1 MFLTTLSRTTTSLA
15 LLCLCLGCPQPPPPA
30 PTVATLRPSRA
41 GVTLQRGGA
50 TEPAPYERRVE
61 AGAEVRT
68 PPGVRAA
75 LTHDSGAWV
84 LLDGGAAVAV
94 PDEGTLELRAGRAWI
109 DARHTDP
116 VKVKLAGGQVLLTL
130 QDAGLALS
138 LGKDGGAEVY
148 CAAGQATWQAGS
160 DGPDGPDRKTGG
172 RLESGL
178 SLIWKD
184 GKARETAQALW
195 EDWTLGLAEPGPL
208 RPPEPAGV
216 GQLLGRRPGQV
227 GEARRPLII
236 RQHEVR
242 VKITADLATTEVEQT
257 FFNPRSE
264 LLEGVYAVRLP
275 ERAILEEFALG
286 EEGGEPETGTVAA
299 RRRGAEA
306 VTSSAAQLEWAGP
319 GRYRGLLREIPP
331 GKTRVVRL
339 RYVEW
344 LSRHPAPLTGRRS
357 YVYPMGQSAAGA
369 AGEVPNLG
377 EFSLEVDLTGAGAG
391 AIEAGMGAQVE
402 GRRVVLRRSD
412 FRPRADFVLDLLDA
426 SKDKKAGAG
435 TATAADPARATPAYR
450 GRGGDGASYLL
461 AQPVLDP
468 GPPPARLDLVL
479 VLDVSAATDEARLDL
494 ARTAARALLQQLRPE
509 DRVAVLAASLSARS
523 LGPPGQP
530 ALAEATPA
538 RVEALLDAL
547 AKEAPGGATDLGGAL
562 ARAVELLPPGQ
573 GQGTIIYLGDG
584 RPTIG
589 QLLPGELR
597 AHLNRLGALPR
608 LYAVA
613 LGAGADVDL
622 LAGICDGGAGAVLR
636 VEDRPEAVRAA
647 LHLLLRA
654 ARPAL
659 SGVQIS
665 LGEGADVV
673 YPEGQVTLEGGQP
686 LQVLARLS
694 PGKQPPGTLVVT
706 GVRAGAP
713 FRQELKLTLAD
724 APPAEERGDISRRW
738 AQERLL
744 RLLARGAGREA
755 AVDIGLRHGL
765 VTPWTALIVRGGGQY
780 AQALGEEE
788 QGFAFVPPALRGQA
802 PQDSP
807 LALEGGVSTAAVG
820 ILGMEQ
826 LYERALAARQAT
838 ARLCYVRK
846 AAGHPE
852 LSGRV
857 VLKVKIAADGSVA
870 GAQVLSSTLRAPD
883 VEACMVRAVQA
894 LRLPAAPDGKPH
906 EVSFALQLEQPE
918 GDEGSRSCSAASRAY
933 LAVRRALWGE
943 RLARQPGPAGA
954 MAVWREA
961 RARCELRTWVDR
973 RALLDLMRPASGR
986 TVMQVD
992 LYHRLDGDPDGP
1004 EAQEYL
1010 RREILRG
1017 VRTPEDVQAAQAGLS
1032 LSGGIDPQLLLQEL
1046 GKAKGLAGQIAVV
1059 RQFLQLQ
1066 PGALALKVRLMGLLD
1081 QAGQAAEARRLAD
1094 SLRADPG
1101 ADAGVRQAV
1110 GELLLRQGEGA
1121 EAARALSEIVEFAPF
1136 DPWGRRR
1143 LGDLYRAHRM
1153 YEAAYREYQVLAWL
1167 LPQDESV
1174 PILLAG
1180 AAFGAGRSDEGLR
1193 LLSRAAEAVGA
1204 HPAQGGPAAWAR
1216 AAYAVRLW
1224 QLIDEARR
1232 RGDQNLLGQL
1242 MARGRSDGIA
1252 GYGGKLLVALTFA
1265 HPDAGLQLLLSPP
1278 EGAKDTRAAIQ
1289 GGAVG
1294 IEAQR
1299 YDRLEG
1305 GDVGIVVR
1313 RAEAA
1318 GQGQTYEGEVLTLY
1332 DEGLATERLRRTP
1345 VKLTAG
1351 QGQGP
1356 AEVRLVLHGGDVREA
1371 K

>member
-1 MFLTTLSRTTTSLA
+1 MSMSTLSKTTTALPLS

-41 GVTLQRGGA
+41 GVTLQRGGQ

-68 PPGVRAA
+68 PPGVRTA
-75 LTHDSGAWV
+75 LTHDSGAWL

-130 QDAGLALS
+130 QSAGLALS
-138 LGKDGGAEVY
+138 VGKDGGAEVY
-148 CAAGQATWQAGS
+148 CAAGQATWQAGQA
-160 DGPDGPDRKTGG
+160 GG

-208 RPPEPAGV
+208 RPLEPAGV
-216 GQLLGRRPGQV
+216 GQLLGRRPGQT

-242 VKITADLATTEVEQT
+242 VKISADLATTEVEQT

-264 LLEGVYAVRLP
+264 VLEGVYAVRLP
-275 ERAILEEFALG
+275 ERAILESFALG

-299 RRRGAEA
+299 RARTGEA
-306 VTSSAAQLEWAGP
+306 VTSSMAQLEWAGP
-319 GRYRGLLREIPP
+319 GRYRGLLREIPA

-339 RYVEW
+339 RYSEW
-344 LSRHPAPLTGRRS
+344 LSRHPPPLSGRRG

-412 FRPRADFVLDLLDA
+412 FRPRADFVLDLIDA
-426 SKDKKAGAG
+426 PKDKEKKAA
-435 TATAADPARATPAYR
+435 AADPSRGASAGVAPAYR
-450 GRGGDGASYLL
+450 GRGADGVSYLL
-461 AQPVLDP
+461 TQPVLDP
-468 GPPPARLDLVL
+468 GQPPARLDLVL

-509 DRVAVLAASLSARS
+509 DRVAVLAASLSPRS
-523 LGPPGQP
+523 LGQPGHSI
-530 ALAEATPA
+530 LAEATPA
-538 RVEALLDAL
+538 RVEALLDAMS
-547 AKEAPGGATDLGGAL
+547 KEAPGGATDLGGAL
-562 ARAVELLPPGQ
+562 ARAVELLPPGR

-584 RPTIG
+584 KPTVG

-597 AHLNRLGALPR
+597 AHLDRLGALPR
-608 LYAVA
+608 IYAVA
-613 LGAGADVDL
+613 LGAGADTDL
-622 LAGICDGGAGAVLR
+622 LAGLCDGGAASVLR

-647 LHLLLRA
+647 LHLLERA

-659 SGVQIS
+659 SGVQVS

-686 LQVLARLS
+686 LQVLARLTA
-694 PGKQPPGTLVVT
+694 GKQPPGTLVIS
-706 GVRAGAP
+706 GVRGGAP
-713 FRQELKLTLAD
+713 FRQEVKLTLAD
-724 APPAEERGDISRRW
+724 APAAEERGDISRRW

-755 AVDIGLRHGL
+755 AVDIGTRYGL
-765 VTPWTALIVRGGGQY
+765 ISPWTALIVRGGGRY
-780 AQALGEEE
+780 AQVLGEEE
-788 QGFAFVPPALRGQA
+788 VGFSFVPPALRGQA

-838 ARLCYVRK
+838 ARLCYDRK

-883 VEACMVRAVQA
+883 VEACMVRAVSA
-894 LRLPAAPDGKPH
+894 LRLPAAPDGKPR
-906 EVSFALQLEQPE
+906 EVPFALQLEQPE

-933 LAVRRALWGE
+933 LAVRRALWRE
-943 RLARQPGPAGA
+943 RLLRQPGPAGA

-973 RALLDLMRPASGR
+973 RALLDLMRPIAGR

-1017 VRTPEDVQAAQAGLS
+1017 VRTPEDVQAVQAGLS
-1032 LSGGIDPQLLLQEL
+1032 LSGGIDPQLLAQEL
-1046 GKAKGLAGQIAVV
+1046 AKAKGLPGQIAVV

-1066 PGALALKVRLMGLLD
+1066 PGALALKVRLMGLLE
-1081 QAGQAAEARRLAD
+1081 QAGQAAEARRLLDA
-1094 SLRADPG
+1094 LRADPG

-1110 GELLLRQGEGA
+1110 GEFLLRQGEGA

-1174 PILLAG
+1174 PILLSG

-1232 RGDQNLLGQL
+1232 RGDKNLLGQL

-1252 GYGGKLLVALTFA
+1252 GYGGKLLLALTFA

-1305 GDVGIVVR
+1305 GDVGILVR
-1313 RAEAA
+1313 RAEAPGV
-1318 GQGQTYEGEVLTLY
+1318 GQAYEGEVLTLY
-1332 DEGLATERLRRTP
+1332 DEGLGTERLRRTP
-1345 VKLTAG
+1345 VKISAGPG
-1351 QGQGP
+1351 QGA
-1356 AEVRLVLHGGDVREA
+1356 AEVRLVLREGEVKEA